1 MYLPEM
7 FRLEDELA
15 LDVVARAG
23 LATVVVSTGSGFE
36 ATPIPWMLRRS
47 PDSTLLVG
55 HISKAN
61 PLARTLTGS
70 VDAIVIVDGP
80 DGYVSPSWYPS
91 KAESGEVVPTWNYVS
106 VHLHGRLS
114 LVDDAGWLR
123 EMVESLTARYES
135 ERDQPW
141 SVDDAPADYIDRM
154 LRGIV
159 GVEFVVER
167 VEGKA
172 KLSQN
177 RSEADRAGVIVGLR
191 AEGAE
196 HLLNEMER

>member
-7 FRLEDELA
+7 FRLDDELA

-61 PLARTLTGS
+61 PLARTLSGS

-123 EMVESLTARYES
+123 EMVESLTVRYES

-159 GVEFVVER
+159 GVEFLVER

-196 HLLNEMER
+196 HLLKEMER

>member
-7 FRLEDELA
+7 FRLDDELA

-61 PLARTLTGS
+61 PLARTLSGS

-123 EMVESLTARYES
+123 EMVESLTVRYES

-159 GVEFVVER
+159 GVEFLVER

>member
-61 PLARTLTGS
+61 PLARTLSGS

-123 EMVESLTARYES
+123 EMVESLTVRYES

-177 RSEADRAGVIVGLR
+177 RSEADRAGVIVGLG
-191 AEGAE
+191 AEGAK

>member
-7 FRLEDELA
+7 FRLDDELA

-61 PLARTLTGS
+61 PLARTLSGS

-123 EMVESLTARYES
+123 EMVESLTVRYES

>member
-61 PLARTLTGS
+61 PLARTLSGS

-114 LVDDAGWLR
+114 LVHDADWLM
-123 EMVESLTARYES
+123 EMVESLTDRYEAGR
-135 ERDQPW
+135 ERPW
-141 SVDDAPADYIDRM
+141 SVAEAPSDYLDRM

-159 GVEFVVER
+159 GLEFTVER
-167 VEGKA
+167 IEGKA

-177 RSEADRAGVIVGLR
+177 RSEVDRDGVIVGLR
-191 AEGAE
+191 SEGSE
-196 HLLNEMER
+196 GLVSEMER

>member
-61 PLARTLTGS
+61 PLARTLSGS

-123 EMVESLTARYES
+123 EMVESLTVRYES

-141 SVDDAPADYIDRM
+141 SVDDAPADYINRM